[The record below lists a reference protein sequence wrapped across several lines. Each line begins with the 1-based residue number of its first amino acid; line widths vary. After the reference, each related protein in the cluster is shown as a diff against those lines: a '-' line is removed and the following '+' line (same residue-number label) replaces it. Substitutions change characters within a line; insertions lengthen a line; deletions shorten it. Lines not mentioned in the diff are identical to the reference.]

1 MIARLHGTVLSQ
13 SQSALVLDVHGVGY
27 EVICSLGVLS
37 QLHVGE
43 EATLII
49 FTEMRENSIRL
60 FGFTEQL
67 EKTVFLFLMQV
78 KGVGAKSASEML
90 SGIDPRELLRLI
102 ASGDVVALQKVKGIG
117 KKTAERILV
126 ELKDR
131 VMDQVGEN
139 RGVPPVLGSSGA
151 ADNDALAALEAL
163 GFRRAEAQEALQQ
176 ALKELSTNDN
186 APGELVKQALRYI

>member
-1 MIARLHGTVLSQ
+1 MIAHLRGIVLSQ
-13 SQSALVLDVHGVGY
+13 NQSALVLDVHGVGY
-27 EVICSLGVLS
+27 EVMCSLGVLS
-37 QLHVGE
+37 QLQVGE

-67 EKTVFLFLMQV
+67 EKTVFIFLMQV
-78 KGVGAKSASEML
+78 KGVGAKTASEIL
-90 SGIDPRELLRLI
+90 SSIDHRELLRLI
-102 ASGDVVALQKVKGIG
+102 ASGDVAALQKVKGIG

-131 VMDQVGEN
+131 VMDHVGEN
-139 RGVPPVLGSSGA
+139 RGAPPVSGSSGA

-176 ALKELSTNDN
+176 VLKKLGPNDN
-186 APGELVKQALRYI
+186 DPGELVKQALRYI